1 MNKLRS
7 VLKKRRA
14 KEDPR
19 VRRRLF
25 SWRMFAIILLVVSV
39 LSIGNV
45 LMLGKAAGNGSDSAW
60 WRAWASAHTG
70 RQQVTLLVA
79 IIPHLYSCNKVD
91 KPMRTLS
98 RAMSGRWTAIFPFAP
113 RLFHLKTSSIT

>member
-39 LSIGNV
+39 LS
-45 LMLGKAAGNGSDSAW
+45 AGNGEHGRGFILGCDGVSGGN
-60 WRAWASAHTG
+60 RAAS
-70 RQQVTLLVA
+70 VYLPPV
-79 IIPHLYSCNKVD
+79 
-91 KPMRTLS
+91 
-98 RAMSGRWTAIFPFAP
+98 
-113 RLFHLKTSSIT
+113 